1 MLILVFY
8 WHLYIKDVKK
18 SMLKN
23 KMFIYY
29 IMSRFNTNST
39 HPLIP
44 NAQQYM
50 FEQQYIS
57 IHSEDRNIVKYPNA
71 SEFEIE
77 LPQDYL
83 NVQGARLSSGYF
95 PFTLYTF
102 SEAKKNNK
110 MSFKLTEV
118 YNPID
123 HGVVDPLQIAIFT
136 TLYNYID
143 NYTITIEDGY
153 YNAEQMVTE
162 LTNRFNQAV
171 TDLLLGST
179 STLDSGQKTTYEA
192 AGGYSEF
199 VIVYNQVSRK
209 IWFGNKSSGFVLTN
223 TNIARYEEDNFRCTI
238 ANIVPDFSNWGLPG
252 YLGFT
257 RCNEESIQLINKND
271 ARFYYGDVEP
281 GDNGY
286 WLVPN
291 PLLIGAI
298 AYYIEAPL
306 QVNLE
311 PPAYFYMEIK
321 FLNFWDET
329 APYNYSTFTQQ
340 TNQTNGI
347 VKSAFAKIPYN
358 NQYYSVDSSQGSSSA
373 YYKIYNPPME
383 RFRKLSIKL
392 RNHDG
397 SFVDFQNANYTFA
410 LELTLFRPQ
419 NLKAYSMY
427 TPESIQNSI

>member
-1 MLILVFY
+1 
-8 WHLYIKDVKK
+8 
-18 SMLKN
+18 MLKN
-23 KMFIYY
+23 KMFYYY
-29 IMSRFNTNST
+29 IMSRFNTNAT

-50 FEQQYIS
+50 FEQQYVS
-57 IHSEDRNIVKYPNA
+57 IHSEDRNMVKYPNA
-71 SEFEIE
+71 SEFELE

-83 NVQGARLSSGYF
+83 NVQGCRLVSGFF
-95 PFTLYTF
+95 PFTIYTF
-102 SEAKKNNK
+102 SEEKKNNI
-110 MSFKLTEV
+110 MTFKITEL
-118 YNPID
+118 YNPIE
-123 HGVVDPLQIAIFT
+123 HSVVDPLQLAIFT

-153 YNAEQMVTE
+153 YTAEQMATE
-162 LTNRFNQAV
+162 LTNKFNEAV
-171 TDLLLGST
+171 TNILLDST
-179 STLDSGQKTTYEA
+179 STLTDTEKTALEA

-199 VIVYNQVSRK
+199 VIVYNKISRK
-209 IWFGNKSSGFVLTN
+209 LWFGNKSSGFVLTN
-223 TNIARYEEDNFRCTI
+223 TATARYEEDNYKCVTS
-238 ANIVPDFSNWGLPG
+238 NILPAFNNWGLPG

-257 RCNEESIQLINKND
+257 RCNAESILMANKSD
-271 ARFYYGDVEP
+271 ARFYYGDVIV

-286 WLVPN
+286 WLIAN
-291 PLLIGAI
+291 AALAGAS

-306 QVNLE
+306 QIDID
-311 PPAYFYMEIK
+311 PPSYFYMEIK

-329 APYNYSTFTQQ
+329 SPYNYSTFTQQ

-358 NQYYSVDSSQGSSSA
+358 NQYYSVDTPNSSA

-397 SFVDFQNANYTFA
+397 SYVDFQNANYTFT
-410 LELTLFRPQ
+410 LEFTLFRPQ

-427 TPESIQNSI
+427 TPESLSNAL

>member
-1 MLILVFY
+1 
-8 WHLYIKDVKK
+8 
-18 SMLKN
+18 
-23 KMFIYY
+23 
-29 IMSRFNTNST
+29 MSRFNTNSA

-50 FEQQYIS
+50 FEQTYIS
-57 IHSEDRNIVKYPNA
+57 IHSEDRNILKYPNA

-83 NVQGARLSSGYF
+83 NVQGARLASGYF
-95 PFTLYTF
+95 PFTIYTF
-102 SEAKKNNK
+102 SAAKKNNT
-110 MSFKLTEV
+110 MSFKITEV
-118 YNPID
+118 YNPVEHGFID
-123 HGVVDPLQIAIFT
+123 NFQIAIFN
-136 TLYNYID
+136 TLYDNIN
-143 NYTITIEDGY
+143 NYTIVIEDGFY
-153 YNAEQMVTE
+153 TTAQMVTE
-162 LTNRFNQAV
+162 LTNKFNQAV
-171 TDLLLGST
+171 TDVLLGNVAGIT
-179 STLDSGQKTTYEA
+179 SYLSPADKTALEA

-199 VIVYNQVSRK
+199 VIVYNEVSRK
-209 IWFGNKSSGFVLTN
+209 IWFGNKSSGFLLTN
-223 TNIARYEEDNFRCTI
+223 INIARYEEDNFRCTA

-252 YLGFT
+252 NLGFT
-257 RCNEESIQLINKND
+257 RCNQESVQMVNKND
-271 ARFYYGDVEP
+271 ARFYYVEP
-281 GDNGY
+281 VADGY
-286 WLVPN
+286 WLVAN
-291 PLLIGAI
+291 PLLPGAT

-306 QVNLE
+306 QATLE

-358 NQYYSVDSSQGSSSA
+358 TINNVIDTQGSSAS

-383 RFRKLSIKL
+383 RFRKLSIKI

-397 SFVDFQNANYTFA
+397 SFVDFQNANYTFS

-419 NLKAYSMY
+419 NLKTYSMF
-427 TPESIQNSI
+427 TPESIQNAI

>member
-1 MLILVFY
+1 
-8 WHLYIKDVKK
+8 
-18 SMLKN
+18 
-23 KMFIYY
+23 MFIYY

-57 IHSEDRNIVKYPNA
+57 IHSEDRNILKYPNA

-83 NVQGARLSSGYF
+83 NVQGARLASGYF
-95 PFTLYTF
+95 PFTIYTF
-102 SEAKKNNK
+102 SAAKKNNT
-110 MSFKLTEV
+110 MSFKITEV
-118 YNPID
+118 YNPSD
-123 HGVVDPLQIAIFT
+123 HGVVDPLQIAIYN
-136 TLYNYID
+136 TLYNNID
-143 NYTITIEDGY
+143 NYTIVIEDGY
-153 YNAEQMVTE
+153 YTAKQMVTE

-171 TDLLLGST
+171 TDVLLGSS
-179 STLDSGQKTTYEA
+179 STLTAGQKTAYEA

-199 VIVYNQVSRK
+199 VIVYNEVSRK

-223 TNIARYEEDNFRCTI
+223 TNIARYEEDNFRCTA

-257 RCNEESIQLINKND
+257 RCNEESVQMVNKND
-271 ARFYYGDVEP
+271 ARFYYGDVAP
-281 GDNGY
+281 GDDGY
-286 WLVPN
+286 WLIPN
-291 PLLIGAI
+291 PLLPGAT
-298 AYYIEAPL
+298 AYYIEALL
-306 QVNLE
+306 QANLE

-329 APYNYSTFTQQ
+329 SPYNYSTFTQQ

-347 VKSAFAKIPYN
+347 VKSAFAKIPYDS
-358 NQYYSVDSSQGSSSA
+358 QYYSVDTQGASTS

-383 RFRKLSIKL
+383 RFRRLSIKL

-397 SFVDFQNANYTFA
+397 SFVDFQNLNYTFA

-419 NLKAYSMY
+419 NLKIYSMY

>member
-1 MLILVFY
+1 
-8 WHLYIKDVKK
+8 
-18 SMLKN
+18 
-23 KMFIYY
+23 
-29 IMSRFNTNST
+29 MSRFNTNST

-50 FEQQYIS
+50 FEQQYVS
-57 IHSEDRNIVKYPNA
+57 IHSEDRNILKYPNA

-83 NVQGARLSSGYF
+83 NVQGARLASGYF
-95 PFTLYTF
+95 PFTIYTF
-102 SEAKKNNK
+102 SAAKKNNT
-110 MSFKLTEV
+110 MSFKITEV
-118 YNPID
+118 YNP
-123 HGVVDPLQIAIFT
+123 PTPTALELAIYN

-143 NYTITIEDGY
+143 NYTIVIEDGY
-153 YNAEQMVTE
+153 YTAKQMVTE

-171 TDLLLGST
+171 TDLLLGTT
-179 STLDSGQKTTYEA
+179 SYLTAGEKTALEA

-199 VIVYNQVSRK
+199 VIVYNEVSRK

-223 TNIARYEEDNFRCTI
+223 TNIARYEEDNFRCTA

-257 RCNEESIQLINKND
+257 RCNEESVQMVNKND

-281 GDNGY
+281 GDDGY
-286 WLVPN
+286 WLVADPA
-291 PLLIGAI
+291 LTGST

-306 QVNLE
+306 QANLE

-329 APYNYSTFTQQ
+329 SPYNYSTFTQQ

-347 VKSAFAKIPYN
+347 VKSAFAKIPYDS
-358 NQYYSVDSSQGSSSA
+358 QYYSVDTQGSSMS

-383 RFRKLSIKL
+383 RFRRLSIKL

-397 SFVDFQNANYTFA
+397 SFVDFQNLNYTFA

-419 NLKAYSMY
+419 NLKTYSMY

>member
-1 MLILVFY
+1 MFY
-8 WHLYIKDVKK
+8 
-18 SMLKN
+18 
-23 KMFIYY
+23 YY
-29 IMSRFNTNST
+29 IMSRFNTNAT

-50 FEQQYIS
+50 FEQQYVS
-57 IHSEDRNIVKYPNA
+57 IHSEDRNMVKYPNA
-71 SEFEIE
+71 SEFELE

-83 NVQGARLSSGYF
+83 NVQGCRLVSGFF
-95 PFTLYTF
+95 PFTIYTF
-102 SEAKKNNK
+102 SEEKKNNI
-110 MSFKLTEV
+110 MTFKITEL
-118 YNPID
+118 YNPIE
-123 HGVVDPLQIAIFT
+123 HSVVDPLQLAIFT

-153 YNAEQMVTE
+153 YTAEQMATE
-162 LTNRFNQAV
+162 LTNKFNEAV
-171 TDLLLGST
+171 TNILLDST
-179 STLDSGQKTTYEA
+179 STLTDTEKTALEA

-199 VIVYNQVSRK
+199 VIVYNKISRK
-209 IWFGNKSSGFVLTN
+209 LWFGNKSSGFVLTN
-223 TNIARYEEDNFRCTI
+223 TATARYEEDNYKCVTS
-238 ANIVPDFSNWGLPG
+238 NILPAFNNWGLPG

-257 RCNEESIQLINKND
+257 RCNAESILMANKSD
-271 ARFYYGDVEP
+271 ARFYYGDVIV

-286 WLVPN
+286 WLIAN
-291 PLLIGAI
+291 AALAGAS

-306 QVNLE
+306 QIDID
-311 PPAYFYMEIK
+311 PPSYFYMEIK

-329 APYNYSTFTQQ
+329 SPYNYSTFTQQ

-358 NQYYSVDSSQGSSSA
+358 NQYYSVDTPNSSA

-397 SFVDFQNANYTFA
+397 SYVDFQNANYTFT
-410 LELTLFRPQ
+410 LEFTLFRPQ

-427 TPESIQNSI
+427 TPESLLNAL

>member
-1 MLILVFY
+1 
-8 WHLYIKDVKK
+8 
-18 SMLKN
+18 
-23 KMFIYY
+23 
-29 IMSRFNTNST
+29 MSRFNTNAT

-57 IHSEDRNIVKYPNA
+57 IHSEDRNILKYPNA

-83 NVQGARLSSGYF
+83 NVQGARLASGYF

-102 SEAKKNNK
+102 SAAKKNNT
-110 MSFKLTEV
+110 MSFKITEV
-118 YNPID
+118 YNPSE
-123 HGVVDPLQIAIFT
+123 HGSSDALQIAIYNA
-136 TLYNYID
+136 LYNNID
-143 NYTITIEDGY
+143 NYTIVIEDGFY
-153 YNAEQMVTE
+153 SEAQMVTE
-162 LTNRFNQAV
+162 LTNKFNQAV
-171 TDLLLGST
+171 TDVLLSSSYLSAG
-179 STLDSGQKTTYEA
+179 DKTALEA
-192 AGGYSEF
+192 VGGYSEF

-223 TNIARYEEDNFRCTI
+223 TNIARYEEDNFRCTT
-238 ANIVPDFSNWGLPG
+238 ANILPDFSNWGLPG

-257 RCNEESIQLINKND
+257 RCNQESVQMVNNNN
-271 ARFYYGDVEP
+271 ARFYYVEP
-281 GDNGY
+281 VADGY
-286 WLVPN
+286 WLVAN
-291 PLLIGAI
+291 PLLTGAT

-306 QVNLE
+306 QANLE

-358 NQYYSVDSSQGSSSA
+358 SKYYSIDTQGSSSS

-427 TPESIQNSI
+427 TPESIQNCV

>member
-1 MLILVFY
+1 
-8 WHLYIKDVKK
+8 
-18 SMLKN
+18 
-23 KMFIYY
+23 
-29 IMSRFNTNST
+29 MSRFNTNAT

-44 NAQQYM
+44 NSQQYM

-57 IHSEDRNIVKYPNA
+57 IHSEDRNILKYPNA

-83 NVQGARLSSGYF
+83 NVQGARLASGYF

-102 SEAKKNNK
+102 SAAKKNNT
-110 MSFKLTEV
+110 MSFKITEV
-118 YNPID
+118 YNPSE
-123 HGVVDPLQIAIFT
+123 HGGGDALQIAIFN
-136 TLYNYID
+136 TLYNNID
-143 NYTITIEDGY
+143 NYTIVIEDGFY
-153 YNAEQMVTE
+153 TAEQMVTE
-162 LTNRFNQAV
+162 LTNKFNQAV
-171 TDLLLGST
+171 TNMLLGS
-179 STLDSGQKTTYEA
+179 SYLSAGDKTALEA
-192 AGGYSEF
+192 VGGYSEF

-223 TNIARYEEDNFRCTI
+223 TNIARYEEDNFRCTT

-257 RCNEESIQLINKND
+257 RCNQESVQMVNKNN

-286 WLVPN
+286 WLIAN
-291 PLLIGAI
+291 PLLNGAT

-306 QVNLE
+306 QANLE

-358 NQYYSVDSSQGSSSA
+358 SKYYSIDTQGSSSS

-397 SFVDFQNANYTFA
+397 SFVDFQNTNYTFA

-427 TPESIQNSI
+427 TPESIQNCI

>member
-1 MLILVFY
+1 
-8 WHLYIKDVKK
+8 
-18 SMLKN
+18 
-23 KMFIYY
+23 
-29 IMSRFNTNST
+29 
-39 HPLIP
+39 
-44 NAQQYM
+44 
-50 FEQQYIS
+50 
-57 IHSEDRNIVKYPNA
+57 
-71 SEFEIE
+71 
-77 LPQDYL
+77 
-83 NVQGARLSSGYF
+83 
-95 PFTLYTF
+95 
-102 SEAKKNNK
+102 
-110 MSFKLTEV
+110 MSFKITQV
-118 YNPID
+118 YNPSD
-123 HGVVDPLQIAIFT
+123 HGVSDPLQIAIFN
-136 TLYNYID
+136 TLYNNID
-143 NYTITIEDGY
+143 NYTIVIEDGY
-153 YNAEQMVTE
+153 YTAEQMVTE
-162 LTNRFNQAV
+162 LTNKFNQSV
-171 TDLLLGST
+171 TDVLLGT
-179 STLDSGQKTTYEA
+179 SSYLSAVDKTALET

-223 TNIARYEEDNFRCTI
+223 TNIARYEEYNFRCTI

-257 RCNEESIQLINKND
+257 RCNQESVQMVNKND
-271 ARFYYGDVEP
+271 ARFYYGDVKI

-286 WLVPN
+286 WLLAN
-291 PLLIGAI
+291 PLLTGAT

-306 QVNLE
+306 QANLE

-358 NQYYSVDSSQGSSSA
+358 SKYYSIDTQGSSSTA

-410 LELTLFRPQ
+410 LEFTLFRPQ

-427 TPESIQNSI
+427 TPESIQNAI

>member
-1 MLILVFY
+1 
-8 WHLYIKDVKK
+8 
-18 SMLKN
+18 
-23 KMFIYY
+23 MFIYY

-50 FEQQYIS
+50 FEQTYIS
-57 IHSEDRNIVKYPNA
+57 IHSEDRNILKYPNA

-83 NVQGARLSSGYF
+83 NVQGARLASGYF
-95 PFTLYTF
+95 PFTIYTF
-102 SEAKKNNK
+102 SLAKKNNT
-110 MSFKLTEV
+110 MSFKITEV
-118 YNPID
+118 YNPSD
-123 HGVVDPLQIAIFT
+123 HGIVDPLQIAIYNALF
-136 TLYNYID
+136 NYID
-143 NYTITIEDGY
+143 NYTITIEDGF
-153 YNAEQMVTE
+153 YNEIQMVTE

-171 TDLLLGST
+171 TDMLLSSSYLSAG
-179 STLDSGQKTTYEA
+179 DKTALEA

-199 VIVYNQVSRK
+199 VIVYNEVSSK
-209 IWFGNKSSGFVLTN
+209 IWFGNTSSGFVLTN
-223 TNIARYEEDNFRCTI
+223 TNIARYEEDNFRCTA
-238 ANIVPDFSNWGLPG
+238 ANIAPDFSNWGLPG

-257 RCNEESIQLINKND
+257 RCNQESVQLVNKSD
-271 ARFYYGDVEP
+271 ARFYYGDVVP
-281 GDNGY
+281 GDDGY
-286 WLVPN
+286 WLVAD
-291 PLLIGAI
+291 PLLTGST

-306 QVNLE
+306 QANLE
-311 PPAYFYMEIK
+311 PPAFFYMEIK

-358 NQYYSVDSSQGSSSA
+358 TINNIIDTQGASTC

-397 SFVDFQNANYTFA
+397 SFVDFQNANYTFS

-419 NLKAYSMY
+419 NLKTYSMY
-427 TPESIQNSI
+427 TPESIQNCI

>member
-1 MLILVFY
+1 
-8 WHLYIKDVKK
+8 
-18 SMLKN
+18 
-23 KMFIYY
+23 
-29 IMSRFNTNST
+29 MSRFNTNST

-50 FEQQYIS
+50 FEQTYIS
-57 IHSEDRNIVKYPNA
+57 IHSEDRNILKYPNA

-83 NVQGARLSSGYF
+83 NVQGARLASGYF
-95 PFTLYTF
+95 PFTIYTF
-102 SEAKKNNK
+102 SAAKKNNT
-110 MSFKLTEV
+110 MSFKITEV
-118 YNPID
+118 YNPD
-123 HGVVDPLQIAIFT
+123 DPTNLLQTHIYQ
-136 TLYNYID
+136 TLYNYLE
-143 NYTITIEDGY
+143 NYTIVIEDGF
-153 YNAEQMVTE
+153 YNEDQMVTE

-171 TDLLLGST
+171 TDVLLGST
-179 STLDSGQKTTYEA
+179 SYLTDPEKVAYEA

-199 VIVYNQVSRK
+199 VIVYNEVSSK
-209 IWFGNKSSGFVLTN
+209 IWFGNTSSGFVLTN
-223 TNIARYEEDNFRCTI
+223 TNIARYEEDNFRCTA

-257 RCNEESIQLINKND
+257 RCNQESVQMVNKSD
-271 ARFYYGDVEP
+271 ARFYYGDVVIP

-286 WLVPN
+286 WLVAN
-291 PLLIGAI
+291 PSLPGAT
-298 AYYIEAPL
+298 AYYIEAPV
-306 QVNLE
+306 QAHLE

-340 TNQTNGI
+340 TNQTNGV

-358 NQYYSVDSSQGSSSA
+358 TINNVIDTQGSSAS

-397 SFVDFQNANYTFA
+397 SFVDFQNANYTFS

-419 NLKAYSMY
+419 NLKTYSMF
-427 TPESIQNSI
+427 TPESIQNAI

>member
-1 MLILVFY
+1 
-8 WHLYIKDVKK
+8 
-18 SMLKN
+18 
-23 KMFIYY
+23 
-29 IMSRFNTNST
+29 MSRFNTNAT

-44 NAQQYM
+44 NSQQYM
-50 FEQQYIS
+50 FEQQYVS
-57 IHSEDRNIVKYPNA
+57 IHSEDRNILKYPNA

-83 NVQGARLSSGYF
+83 NVQGVRLASGYF

-102 SEAKKNNK
+102 SAAKKNST
-110 MSFKLTEV
+110 MSFKITEV
-118 YNPID
+118 YNPSH
-123 HGVVDPLQIAIFT
+123 HGGGDSLQIAIFNA
-136 TLYNYID
+136 LYNNID
-143 NYTITIEDGY
+143 NYTIIIEDGY
-153 YNAEQMVTE
+153 YTADQMVTE
-162 LTNRFNQAV
+162 LTNKFNQAV
-171 TDLLLGST
+171 TDVLLSSSYLSAG
-179 STLDSGQKTTYEA
+179 DKTALET

-223 TNIARYEEDNFRCTI
+223 TNIARYEEDKFICTA

-257 RCNEESIQLINKND
+257 RCNQASVQMVNKSD
-271 ARFYYGDVEP
+271 ARFYYGDVKS

-286 WLVPN
+286 WLVAN
-291 PLLIGAI
+291 PLLNGAT

-306 QVNLE
+306 QANLE

-321 FLNFWDET
+321 LLNFWDET

-358 NQYYSVDSSQGSSSA
+358 SKYYSVDSQGSSTA

-383 RFRKLSIKL
+383 RIRKLSIKL

-419 NLKAYSMY
+419 NLKTYSMY

>member
-1 MLILVFY
+1 
-8 WHLYIKDVKK
+8 
-18 SMLKN
+18 
-23 KMFIYY
+23 MFIYY

-44 NAQQYM
+44 NSQQYM
-50 FEQQYIS
+50 FEQQYVS
-57 IHSEDRNIVKYPNA
+57 IHSEDRNILKYPNA

-102 SEAKKNNK
+102 SAAKKNNT
-110 MSFKLTEV
+110 MSFKLTNV
-118 YNPID
+118 YNPIV
-123 HGVVDPLQIAIFT
+123 HGVVDPLQIAIFN

-143 NYTITIEDGY
+143 NYTIVIEDGY
-153 YNAEQMVTE
+153 YTAEQMVTE
-162 LTNRFNQAV
+162 LTNRFNAAV
-171 TDLLLGST
+171 TSLLLGST
-179 STLDSGQKTTYEA
+179 STLTGPQKTALEA

-209 IWFGNKSSGFVLTN
+209 LWFGNKSSEFVLTN
-223 TNIARYEEDNFRCTI
+223 TNIARYEEDNFRCTT

-257 RCNEESIQLINKND
+257 RCNEESILMVNKSD

-281 GDNGY
+281 GDDGY
-286 WLVPN
+286 WLIPN
-291 PLLIGAI
+291 PVLTGAT

-306 QVNLE
+306 QVNLD

-347 VKSAFAKIPYN
+347 VKSAFAKIPYDSK
-358 NQYYSVDSSQGSSSA
+358 YYSVDTQVSSTA

-383 RFRKLSIKL
+383 RIRKLSIKL

-397 SFVDFQNANYTFA
+397 SYVDFQNANYTFA
-410 LELTLFRPQ
+410 LELTMFRPQ
-419 NLKAYSMY
+419 NLKTYNMY

>member
-1 MLILVFY
+1 
-8 WHLYIKDVKK
+8 
-18 SMLKN
+18 
-23 KMFIYY
+23 
-29 IMSRFNTNST
+29 MSRFNTNAT

-44 NAQQYM
+44 NSQQYM

-57 IHSEDRNIVKYPNA
+57 IHSEDRNILKYPNA

-83 NVQGARLSSGYF
+83 NVQGARLASGYF

-102 SEAKKNNK
+102 SAAKKNNT
-110 MSFKLTEV
+110 MSFKITEV
-118 YNPID
+118 YNPSE
-123 HGVVDPLQIAIFT
+123 HGVGDPLQIAIFN
-136 TLYNYID
+136 TLYNNID
-143 NYTITIEDGY
+143 NYTIVIENGFY
-153 YNAEQMVTE
+153 TAEQMVTE
-162 LTNRFNQAV
+162 LTNKFNQAV
-171 TDLLLGST
+171 TNMLLGS
-179 STLDSGQKTTYEA
+179 SYLSAGDKTALEA
-192 AGGYSEF
+192 VGGYSEF

-223 TNIARYEEDNFRCTI
+223 TNIARYEEDNFRCTT

-257 RCNEESIQLINKND
+257 RCNQESVQMVNKNN

-286 WLVPN
+286 WLIAN
-291 PLLIGAI
+291 PLLNGAT

-306 QVNLE
+306 QANLE

-358 NQYYSVDSSQGSSSA
+358 SQYYSIDTQGSSSS

-419 NLKAYSMY
+419 NLKMYNMY
-427 TPESIQNSI
+427 TPESIQNAL

>member
-1 MLILVFY
+1 
-8 WHLYIKDVKK
+8 
-18 SMLKN
+18 
-23 KMFIYY
+23 
-29 IMSRFNTNST
+29 MSRFNTNAT

-57 IHSEDRNIVKYPNA
+57 IHSEDRNILKYPNA

-83 NVQGARLSSGYF
+83 NVQGARLASGYF

-102 SEAKKNNK
+102 SAAKKNNT
-110 MSFKLTEV
+110 MSFKITEV
-118 YNPID
+118 YNPSE
-123 HGVVDPLQIAIFT
+123 HGSSDALQIAIFN
-136 TLYNYID
+136 TLYNNID
-143 NYTITIEDGY
+143 NYTIVIEDGFY
-153 YNAEQMVTE
+153 SEAQMVTE
-162 LTNRFNQAV
+162 LTNKFNQAV
-171 TDLLLGST
+171 TDVLLSSSYLSAG
-179 STLDSGQKTTYEA
+179 DKTALEA
-192 AGGYSEF
+192 VGGYSEF

-223 TNIARYEEDNFRCTI
+223 TNIARYEEDNFRCTT
-238 ANIVPDFSNWGLPG
+238 ANILPDFSNWGLPG

-257 RCNEESIQLINKND
+257 RCNQESIQMVNKND
-271 ARFYYGDVEP
+271 ARFYYVEP
-281 GDNGY
+281 VADGY
-286 WLVPN
+286 WLVAN
-291 PLLIGAI
+291 PLLPDAT

-306 QVNLE
+306 QANLE

-329 APYNYSTFTQQ
+329 SPYNYSTFTQQ

-358 NQYYSVDSSQGSSSA
+358 SKYYSIDTQGSSSS

-427 TPESIQNSI
+427 TPESIQNCV

>member
-1 MLILVFY
+1 
-8 WHLYIKDVKK
+8 
-18 SMLKN
+18 
-23 KMFIYY
+23 MFIYY

-50 FEQQYIS
+50 FEQQYVS
-57 IHSEDRNIVKYPNA
+57 IHSEDRNILKYPNA

-83 NVQGARLSSGYF
+83 NVQGARLASGYF
-95 PFTLYTF
+95 PFTIYTF
-102 SEAKKNNK
+102 SAAKKNNT
-110 MSFKLTEV
+110 MSFKITEV
-118 YNPID
+118 YNP
-123 HGVVDPLQIAIFT
+123 PTPTALELAIYN

-143 NYTITIEDGY
+143 NYTIVIEDGY
-153 YNAEQMVTE
+153 YTAKQMVTE

-171 TDLLLGST
+171 TDLLLGTT
-179 STLDSGQKTTYEA
+179 SYLTAGEKTALEA

-199 VIVYNQVSRK
+199 VIVYNEVSRK

-223 TNIARYEEDNFRCTI
+223 TNIARYEEDNFRCTA

-257 RCNEESIQLINKND
+257 RCNEESVQMVNKND

-281 GDNGY
+281 GDDGY
-286 WLVPN
+286 WLVADPA
-291 PLLIGAI
+291 LTGST

-306 QVNLE
+306 QANLE

-329 APYNYSTFTQQ
+329 SPYNYSTFTQQ

-347 VKSAFAKIPYN
+347 VKSAFAKIPYDS
-358 NQYYSVDSSQGSSSA
+358 QYYSVDTQGSSMS

-383 RFRKLSIKL
+383 RFRRLSIKL

-397 SFVDFQNANYTFA
+397 SFVDFQNLNYTFA

-419 NLKAYSMY
+419 NLKTYSMY
-427 TPESIQNSI
+427 TPESIQYSI

>member
-1 MLILVFY
+1 
-8 WHLYIKDVKK
+8 
-18 SMLKN
+18 
-23 KMFIYY
+23 MFIYY

-50 FEQQYIS
+50 FEQTYIS
-57 IHSEDRNIVKYPNA
+57 IHSEDRNILKYPNA

-83 NVQGARLSSGYF
+83 NVQGARLASGYF
-95 PFTLYTF
+95 PFKIYTF
-102 SEAKKNNK
+102 SAAKKNNT
-110 MSFKLTEV
+110 MSFKLTNV

-136 TLYNYID
+136 TLYDYID
-143 NYTITIEDGY
+143 NYTIVIEDGF
-153 YNAEQMVTE
+153 YNTEQMVTE
-162 LTNRFNQAV
+162 LTNKFNAAV
-171 TDLLLGST
+171 TSLLLGST
-179 STLDSGQKTTYEA
+179 STLTGPQKTALEA

-199 VIVYNQVSRK
+199 VIVYNEVSRK
-209 IWFGNKSSGFVLTN
+209 LWFGNKSSEFVLTN
-223 TNIARYEEDNFRCTI
+223 TNIARYEEDNFRCTA

-257 RCNEESIQLINKND
+257 RCNQESVEMVNKSD
-271 ARFYYGDVEP
+271 VRFYYGDVEP

-286 WLVPN
+286 WLVADASLN
-291 PLLIGAI
+291 GAT

-311 PPAYFYMEIK
+311 PPAFFYMEIK

-358 NQYYSVDSSQGSSSA
+358 TAYNIIDTQGSSSC

-397 SFVDFQNANYTFA
+397 SFVDFQNSNYTFS

-419 NLKAYSMY
+419 NAKAYNMY
-427 TPESIQNSI
+427 IPESIQNCI

>member
-1 MLILVFY
+1 
-8 WHLYIKDVKK
+8 
-18 SMLKN
+18 
-23 KMFIYY
+23 MFIYY

-57 IHSEDRNIVKYPNA
+57 IHSEDRNILKYPNA

-83 NVQGARLSSGYF
+83 NVQGARLTSGYF
-95 PFTLYTF
+95 PFRLYTF
-102 SEAKKNNK
+102 SVAKKNNT
-110 MSFKLTEV
+110 MSFKITEV
-118 YNPID
+118 YNP
-123 HGVVDPLQIAIFT
+123 PSPTALQLAVYNALF
-136 TLYNYID
+136 NYIE
-143 NYTITIEDGY
+143 NYTIVIEDGFY
-153 YNAEQMVTE
+153 TEAQMVTE

-171 TDLLLGST
+171 TDMLLSSSYLSPA
-179 STLDSGQKTTYEA
+179 DKTALEA

-223 TNIARYEEDNFRCTI
+223 TNIARYEEDNFRCTA

-257 RCNEESIQLINKND
+257 RCNEESVEMVNKSD

-281 GDNGY
+281 GDDGY
-286 WLVPN
+286 WLVAD
-291 PLLIGAI
+291 PLLTGST

-306 QVNLE
+306 QANLE
-311 PPAYFYMEIK
+311 PPSYFYMEIK

-329 APYNYSTFTQQ
+329 SPYNYSTFTQQ

-347 VKSAFAKIPYN
+347 VKSAFAKIPYDS
-358 NQYYSVDSSQGSSSA
+358 QYYSVDTQNSTTA

-397 SFVDFQNANYTFA
+397 SFVDFQNSNYTFA

-419 NLKAYSMY
+419 NLKTYSMY

>member
-1 MLILVFY
+1 
-8 WHLYIKDVKK
+8 
-18 SMLKN
+18 
-23 KMFIYY
+23 
-29 IMSRFNTNST
+29 MSRFNTNST

-50 FEQQYIS
+50 FEQQYVS
-57 IHSEDRNIVKYPNA
+57 IHSEDRNILKYPNA

-83 NVQGARLSSGYF
+83 NVQGARLASGYF

-102 SEAKKNNK
+102 SAAKKNNT
-110 MSFKLTEV
+110 MSFKITEV
-118 YNPID
+118 YNPSD
-123 HGVVDPLQIAIFT
+123 HGGGTALQIAIYD
-136 TLYNYID
+136 TLFNYID

-153 YNAEQMVTE
+153 YTAEQMVTE
-162 LTNRFNQAV
+162 LTNRFNAAV
-171 TDLLLGST
+171 TSVLLGAS
-179 STLDSGQKTTYEA
+179 SYLSDPQKAAYEA

-209 IWFGNKSSGFVLTN
+209 LWFGNESSGFVLTN
-223 TNIARYEEDNFRCTI
+223 TNIARYEEDNFRCTA
-238 ANIVPDFSNWGLPG
+238 ANILPNFSNWGLPG

-257 RCNEESIQLINKND
+257 RCNQESIEMVNKND
-271 ARFYYGDVEP
+271 ARFYYGDVKP
-281 GDNGY
+281 GDDGY
-286 WLVPN
+286 WLVADASLN
-291 PLLIGAI
+291 GAT

-347 VKSAFAKIPYN
+347 VKSAFAKIPYDS
-358 NQYYSVDSSQGSSSA
+358 QYYSVDTQGSSTA

-383 RFRKLSIKL
+383 RFRKLSIRL

-419 NLKAYSMY
+419 NLKTYSMY
-427 TPESIQNSI
+427 TPESIQNAI

>member
-1 MLILVFY
+1 
-8 WHLYIKDVKK
+8 
-18 SMLKN
+18 
-23 KMFIYY
+23 
-29 IMSRFNTNST
+29 MSRFNTNAT

-44 NAQQYM
+44 NSQQYM
-50 FEQQYIS
+50 FEQQYVS
-57 IHSEDRNIVKYPNA
+57 IHSEDRNILKYPNA

-83 NVQGARLSSGYF
+83 NVQGVRLASGYF

-102 SEAKKNNK
+102 SAAKKNNT
-110 MSFKLTEV
+110 MSFKITEV
-118 YNPID
+118 YNPSE
-123 HGVVDPLQIAIFT
+123 HGGGDALQIAIFNA
-136 TLYNYID
+136 LYNHID
-143 NYTITIEDGY
+143 NYTIVIEDGY
-153 YNAEQMVTE
+153 YTADQMVTE
-162 LTNRFNQAV
+162 LTNKFNQAV
-171 TDLLLGST
+171 TDVLLSSSYLSAGDKAALET
-179 STLDSGQKTTYEA
+179 

-199 VIVYNQVSRK
+199 IIVYNQVSRK

-223 TNIARYEEDNFRCTI
+223 TNIARYEEDKFICTA

-257 RCNEESIQLINKND
+257 RCNQASVQMVNKSD
-271 ARFYYGDVEP
+271 ARFYYGDVKS

-286 WLVPN
+286 WLVAN
-291 PLLIGAI
+291 PLLTGAS
-298 AYYIEAPL
+298 AYYIEPPL
-306 QVNLE
+306 QANLE

-358 NQYYSVDSSQGSSSA
+358 SKYYSVESQGSSNA

-410 LELTLFRPQ
+410 LEFTLFRPQ

-427 TPESIQNSI
+427 TPESIQNCV

>member
-1 MLILVFY
+1 
-8 WHLYIKDVKK
+8 
-18 SMLKN
+18 
-23 KMFIYY
+23 
-29 IMSRFNTNST
+29 MSRFNTNST

-50 FEQQYIS
+50 FEQQYVS
-57 IHSEDRNIVKYPNA
+57 IHSEDRNILKYPNA

-77 LPQDYL
+77 MPQDYL
-83 NVQGARLSSGYF
+83 NVQGARLASGYF
-95 PFTLYTF
+95 PFTIYNF
-102 SEAKKNNK
+102 SAAKKNNT
-110 MSFKLTEV
+110 MSFKITEV
-118 YNPID
+118 YNPD
-123 HGVVDPLQIAIFT
+123 EHGGVDILQTHIYE
-136 TLYNYID
+136 TLFNYID
-143 NYTITIEDGY
+143 NYTIVIEDGFY
-153 YNAEQMVTE
+153 TEQQMVTE

-171 TDLLLGST
+171 TDVLLGST
-179 STLDSGQKTTYEA
+179 SYLTDPEKATYEA

-199 VIVYNQVSRK
+199 VIVYNEVSRK

-223 TNIARYEEDNFRCTI
+223 TNIARYEEDNFRCTA

-252 YLGFT
+252 NLGFT
-257 RCNEESIQLINKND
+257 RCNQESVQMVNKND
-271 ARFYYGDVEP
+271 ARFYYVEP
-281 GDNGY
+281 VADGY
-286 WLVPN
+286 WLVAN
-291 PLLIGAI
+291 PLLPDAT

-306 QVNLE
+306 QANLE

-329 APYNYSTFTQQ
+329 SPYNYSTFTQQ

-347 VKSAFAKIPYN
+347 VKSAFAKIPYDS
-358 NQYYSVDSSQGSSSA
+358 QYYSVDTQVSSTA

-419 NLKAYSMY
+419 NLKTYNMY
-427 TPESIQNSI
+427 TPESIQNAI

>member
-1 MLILVFY
+1 
-8 WHLYIKDVKK
+8 
-18 SMLKN
+18 MLKN
-23 KMFIYY
+23 KMFYYY
-29 IMSRFNTNST
+29 IMSRFNTNAT

-50 FEQQYIS
+50 FEQQYVS
-57 IHSEDRNIVKYPNA
+57 IHSEDRNMVKYPNA
-71 SEFEIE
+71 SEFELE

-83 NVQGARLSSGYF
+83 NVQGCRLVSGFF
-95 PFTLYTF
+95 PFTIYTF
-102 SEAKKNNK
+102 SEGKKNNI
-110 MSFKLTEV
+110 MTFKITEL
-118 YNPID
+118 YNPIE
-123 HGVVDPLQIAIFT
+123 HSVVDPLQLAIFN

-153 YNAEQMVTE
+153 YTAEQMATE
-162 LTNRFNQAV
+162 LTNKFNEAV
-171 TDLLLGST
+171 TNILLDST
-179 STLDSGQKTTYEA
+179 STLTDTEKTALEA

-199 VIVYNQVSRK
+199 VIVYNKISRK
-209 IWFGNKSSGFVLTN
+209 LWFGNKSSGFVLTN
-223 TNIARYEEDNFRCTI
+223 TATARYEEDNYKCVTS
-238 ANIVPDFSNWGLPG
+238 NILPAFNNWGLPG

-257 RCNEESIQLINKND
+257 RCNAESILMANKSD
-271 ARFYYGDVEP
+271 ARFYYGDVIV

-286 WLVPN
+286 WLIAN
-291 PLLIGAI
+291 AALAGAS

-306 QVNLE
+306 QIDID
-311 PPAYFYMEIK
+311 PPSYFYMEIK

-329 APYNYSTFTQQ
+329 SPYNYSTFTQQ

-358 NQYYSVDSSQGSSSA
+358 NQYYSVDTPNSSA

-397 SFVDFQNANYTFA
+397 SYVDFQNANYTFT
-410 LELTLFRPQ
+410 LEFTLFRPQ

-427 TPESIQNSI
+427 TPESLSNAL

>member
-1 MLILVFY
+1 
-8 WHLYIKDVKK
+8 
-18 SMLKN
+18 
-23 KMFIYY
+23 
-29 IMSRFNTNST
+29 MSRFNTNST

-50 FEQQYIS
+50 FEQQYVS
-57 IHSEDRNIVKYPNA
+57 IHSEDRNILKYPNA

-83 NVQGARLSSGYF
+83 NVQGARLASGYF

-102 SEAKKNNK
+102 SAAKKNNT
-110 MSFKLTEV
+110 MSFKITEV
-118 YNPID
+118 YNPSD
-123 HGVVDPLQIAIFT
+123 HGVVDLLQIAIYD
-136 TLYNYID
+136 TLFNYID

-162 LTNRFNQAV
+162 LTNKFNAAV
-171 TDLLLGST
+171 TSVLLGT
-179 STLDSGQKTTYEA
+179 SSYLSDPQKAAYEA

-209 IWFGNKSSGFVLTN
+209 LWFGNESSGFVLTN
-223 TNIARYEEDNFRCTI
+223 TNIARYEEDNFRCTS
-238 ANIVPDFSNWGLPG
+238 ANILPDFSNWGLPG

-257 RCNEESIQLINKND
+257 RCNEESVEMVNKND
-271 ARFYYGDVEP
+271 ARFYYGDVKP

-286 WLVPN
+286 WLVADASLN
-291 PLLIGAI
+291 GAT
-298 AYYIEAPL
+298 AFYIEAPL

-358 NQYYSVDSSQGSSSA
+358 TINNIIDTQGSSAS

-397 SFVDFQNANYTFA
+397 SFVDFQNTNYTFA

-419 NLKAYSMY
+419 NLKMYSMY
-427 TPESIQNSI
+427 TPESIQNAI